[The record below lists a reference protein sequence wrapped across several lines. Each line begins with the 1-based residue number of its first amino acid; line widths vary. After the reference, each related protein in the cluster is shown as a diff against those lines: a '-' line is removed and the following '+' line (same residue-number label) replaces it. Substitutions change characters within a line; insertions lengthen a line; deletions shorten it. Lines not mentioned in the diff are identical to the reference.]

1 MDHHICIHLNDN
13 SKFKMLSRTI
23 HHPRQ
28 IPLLISWRNQIINA
42 PNKMHFV
49 KEKKKHFLLIEM
61 ENDEKRQYI
70 AYENLEK

>member
-1 MDHHICIHLNDN
+1 
-13 SKFKMLSRTI
+13 
-23 HHPRQ
+23 
-28 IPLLISWRNQIINA
+28 
-42 PNKMHFV
+42 MHFV